1 MLELLLIGCFTG
13 FFLAGVR
20 PLLDVLSIFI
30 GIQILNAVF
39 SILFSAVAVYLVEVS
54 TIKSYILYT
63 IAGAFLGAALLAL
76 VERVNTYRPA
86 VINSARQ
93 D

>member
-13 FFLAGVR
+13 FFLAAIR

-39 SILFSAVAVYLVEVS
+39 SILFSGIATFLTGLTE
-54 TIKSYILYT
+54 TKSYILYT
-63 IAGAFLGAALLAL
+63 ISGAFLGAALLAL

-86 VINSARQ
+86 VINSAR
-93 D
+93 DE

>member
-13 FFLAGVR
+13 FFLAAIR

-30 GIQILNAVF
+30 GIQILNAGF
-39 SILFSAVAVYLVEVS
+39 SIMFSAIAVYLVEIS
-54 TIKSYILYT
+54 TIKDYVLHT

-76 VERVNTYRPA
+76 VERVATYKPA
-86 VINSARQ
+86 VINSAR
-93 D
+93 DE

>member
-54 TIKSYILYT
+54 TTKSYILYT
-63 IAGAFLGAALLAL
+63 ISGAFLGAALLAL